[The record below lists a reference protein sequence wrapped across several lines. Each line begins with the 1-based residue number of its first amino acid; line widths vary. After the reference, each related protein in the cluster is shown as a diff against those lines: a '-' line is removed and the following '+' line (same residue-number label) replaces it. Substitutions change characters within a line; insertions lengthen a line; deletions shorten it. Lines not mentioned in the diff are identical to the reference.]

1 VAPVHVSRIGLTAL
15 KGTRHTDRAS
25 LDLTLDGP
33 VGDRVFC
40 LVDPARGRVVRT
52 VESTSLLRTTV
63 TWEHGVLTAE
73 LPTGTASGVPVGS
86 GRPLD
91 VDYWGRRVAL
101 EEVDG
106 PWSAAF
112 SAHLGRDVV
121 LARSRPDRPSGQFV
135 YGGSVSLVTSSSLDR
150 LREETKAPVA
160 DASFRATFT
169 VDTGGWPPH
178 VEDGWAGRRLRL
190 GEAEVEVVGGLPR
203 CALVDRDP
211 CDGGR
216 GSAALGALG
225 RYRRT
230 PDGIMF
236 GVHAVVTRAGRVD
249 LADTCELVGTAV
261 PRARAV
267 DVVAATAGRG

>member
-1 VAPVHVSRIGLTAL
+1 MHVSRIGLTAL

-25 LDLTLDGP
+25 LELTPDGP

-40 LVDPARGRVVRT
+40 LVDRAHGRVVRT
-52 VESTSLLRTTV
+52 VESTSLLRATV

-73 LPTGTASGVPVGS
+73 LPAGTASGVPLGS
-86 GRPLD
+86 GRRLD

-101 EEVDG
+101 EEVVG
-106 PWSAAF
+106 PWTAAF

-121 LARSRPDRPSGQFV
+121 LARSWPGRPSGQFV

-150 LREETKAPVA
+150 LREETGGPVA

-169 VDTGGWPPH
+169 IDSSGRPPH
-178 VEDGWAGRRLRL
+178 VEDGWAGRRVRL

-211 CDGGR
+211 RDGGR
-216 GSAALGALG
+216 SGAALGALG
-225 RYRRT
+225 RYRRA
-230 PDGIMF
+230 PDGILF
-236 GVHAVVTRAGRVD
+236 GVHAVVTRPGRVD
-249 LADTCELVGTAV
+249 VGAGCELVEAV
-261 PRARAV
+261 PRERAV
-267 DVVAATAGRG
+267 DVAATTAGRG